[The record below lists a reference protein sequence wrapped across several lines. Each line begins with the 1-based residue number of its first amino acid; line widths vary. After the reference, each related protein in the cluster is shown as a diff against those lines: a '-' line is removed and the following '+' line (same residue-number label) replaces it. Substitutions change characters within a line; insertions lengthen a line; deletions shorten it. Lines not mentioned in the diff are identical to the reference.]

1 MSVTI
6 YGQVTDFNGVPITGA
21 DVEIKDKRFND
32 LYSTLSDENGY

>member
-6 YGQVTDFNGVPITGA
+6 YGQVTDFNGVLITGSN
-21 DVEIKDKRFND
+21 VEIKDKRFND